1 MRGDTAKTPNSTGTQ
16 RRTTQPSEYPKL
28 APATVAVK
36 TAAGSRSAAP
46 AMIPG
51 RTLPAFLITEDWS
64 FDGECVSL
72 RAVHRFRD
80 LEAETSL
87 RVSSPFLSTRRKRRD
102 SLCSRR
108 RLLIAFWS

>member
-1 MRGDTAKTPNSTGTQ
+1 MREETAKTLNSNGTHSN
-16 RRTTQPSEYPKL
+16 TPQPSEYPKL

-46 AMIPG
+46 AIIPG
-51 RTLPAFLITEDWS
+51 RTRPAFLITEDWS

-72 RAVHRFRD
+72 RAVHRFPD

-87 RVSSPFLSTRRKRRD
+87 RVSSLSSRWEPKPRHATL
-102 SLCSRR
+102 SLC
-108 RLLIAFWS
+108 